1 MSQEVQTILIELAL
15 GGLGKQLVFPKCL
28 EKSLEI
34 FLVVS
39 FGFTEDN
46 YAVKIYYYAFTEKG
60 FKNIIIKV
68 TKVDGAFV
76 IPKFITT
83 VS

>member
-1 MSQEVQTILIELAL
+1 MIELAL

-28 EKSLEI
+28 ENCLEI
-34 FLVVS
+34 FLVVF

-46 YAVKIYYYAFTEKG
+46 NVVEIYYYAF
-60 FKNIIIKV
+60 